1 MHLNYRNVNHAFVD
15 LINRVRQSEPK
26 VQSSRNG
33 EVLRVYDEPVIV
45 TYLHPTERVL
55 FNEFRDCNPFFHL
68 YESLWMLAGKNT
80 VDNLVTY
87 NPRMA
92 TYSDDGKTLH
102 GAYGYRWRNYF
113 NCDQL
118 EAVITELTET
128 PDSRRAVVQMWDA
141 KDLSVAKEGGLDVP
155 CNTQMV
161 FEVQDSKL
169 NMTVFNRSND
179 LIWGMLGANA
189 VHFSYVQ
196 QYVANALN
204 RDVGVYNQISNNLHI
219 YKDIWDKYK
228 GLYNLSLTQ
237 DEIEVMKTKTPDLF
251 YADLRFTFDKEV
263 KRLVEDGDAYCNNL
277 FLRTVASPMILAW
290 RHHKEREYNKA
301 LEAAERVNDES
312 WKFVAKRWLEKRRDN
327 YLAKRG

>member
-1 MHLNYRNVNHAFVD
+1 
-15 LINRVRQSEPK
+15 
-26 VQSSRNG
+26 
-33 EVLRVYDEPVIV
+33 
-45 TYLHPTERVL
+45 
-55 FNEFRDCNPFFHL
+55 
-68 YESLWMLAGKNT
+68 MLAGKNK
-80 VDNLVTY
+80 VDNLLIY
-87 NPRMA
+87 NPRMG
-92 TYSDDGKTLH
+92 TYSDDGITLH

-113 NCDQL
+113 KCDQL
-118 EAVITELTET
+118 EEVILELTES

-141 KDLSVAKEGGLDVP
+141 KDLSVARGGGLDVP

-161 FEVQDSKL
+161 FEIQNDKL

-204 RDVGVYNQISNNLHI
+204 RKVGVYNQISNNLHI
-219 YKDIWDKYK
+219 YKEIWDKYK
-228 GLYNLSLTQ
+228 GLSNLDLTQ
-237 DEIEVMKTKTPDLF
+237 EEIEVMGTKTPELF
-251 YADLRFTFDKEV
+251 NSDLRFTFDKEV

-290 RHHKEREYNKA
+290 RHHKERQYDKA
-301 LEAAERVNDES
+301 LESVKRVNDES
-312 WKFVAKRWLEKRRDN
+312 WKFVAKRWLEKRRNN